1 MHWCVLKKSAIK
13 KEVKRVLLL
22 LLLLCFFVGSSVYP
36 LNANAAASNFSTAYN
51 VTYQVSE
58 NGTTRV
64 TFVVSLTNTTDQY
77 YASSY
82 KVNLGF
88 DNISAVSASDP
99 DGPINAALKKID
111 TGHEIALN
119 FNKQV
124 TGLGNTLSF
133 NLSFDTSD
141 VAQKQ
146 GRIWEINVPGLSK
159 QDEFSVFDVHVRV
172 PASFGPPTYIKP
184 AQTDNGLDFT
194 KETLGKSGISIAFGD
209 AQIYSFNLSYR
220 LKNSNLFPVKTEIA
234 LPPNTNYQD
243 VFIEDINP
251 PPLNVTE
258 DKDGNWLAQYYLAPS
273 EKKEIIVKGNAKISL
288 HPKKQILTEED
299 RVEYL
304 KEKPHWQTTDS
315 KIKELG
321 QTLKTPFAI
330 YQYVV
335 KTLQYDFSRVSENK
349 PRLGAKGS
357 LDNPA
362 SAVCLEFT
370 DLFVALARAAGIP
383 AREVDGFAYTQNEK
397 QRPLSLVKD
406 ILHAWPEYYDDTLQ
420 TWVMVDPT
428 WGNTTGGVDYF
439 TTLDFD
445 HFAFVIKGRN
455 SSYPVPAGGYK
466 LPGGENVKDVE
477 VDFTGSLPQ
486 NQGTFDVALNI
497 PDTVLSGLPI
507 KGQIILKNKSQTLLL
522 SQIATIEIPAFS
534 PQKKY
539 LTFPKIP
546 PYGFATL
553 AFAFE
558 KTPFLTNK
566 NAVVTI
572 RVGNEELVKAIQITS
587 IILSKQI
594 LLGGVA
600 IAVIITILS
609 IIATGAWRLPFFRPR
624 G

>member
-1 MHWCVLKKSAIK
+1 MKKIFKVLFCLFA
-13 KEVKRVLLL
+13 
-22 LLLLCFFVGSSVYP
+22 FFITLGSEPAFAS
-36 LNANAAASNFSTAYN
+36 SNFSTAYD
-51 VTYQVSE
+51 VTYQVAE

-64 TFVVSLTNTTDQY
+64 IFVVSLTNTTDQY

-82 KVNLGF
+82 KINLGF
-88 DNISAVSASDP
+88 GSITGVSASDP
-99 DGPINAALKKID
+99 DGALAPQVTKTND
-111 TGHEIALN
+111 GHNIEVA
-119 FNKQV
+119 FNKRV
-124 TGLGNTLSF
+124 VGLGNTLTF
-133 NLSFDTSD
+133 NLSFDTPD
-141 VAQKQ
+141 VAEKQ
-146 GRIWEINVPGLSK
+146 GRIWEINIPGLSK
-159 QDEFSVFDVHVRV
+159 QDEFSSFNVHVRV
-172 PASFGPPTYIKP
+172 PPSFGPPTYIKP
-184 AQTDNGLDFT
+184 AQADNSLDFT

-220 LKNSNLFPVKTEIA
+220 LKNPNLFPVKTEIA
-234 LPPNTNYQD
+234 LPPSTNYQD

-251 PPLNVTE
+251 PPLNVIE

-273 EKKEIIVKGNAKISL
+273 EKKEIIVRGNAEISL

-299 RVEYL
+299 RAEYL
-304 KEKPHWQTTDS
+304 KEKPYWQTTDL

-330 YQYVV
+330 YQYVM

-383 AREVDGFAYTQNEK
+383 AREIDGFAYTQNEK

-406 ILHAWPEYYDDTLQ
+406 ILHAWPEYYDETLQ

-455 SSYPVPAGGYK
+455 SNYPVPAGGYK
-466 LPGGENVKDVE
+466 LAGDENVKDVE
-477 VDFTGSLPQ
+477 VDFAQNLPQ
-486 NQGTFDVALNI
+486 NEGAFDIVLNM
-497 PDTVLSGLPI
+497 PETVLSGLPI
-507 KGQIILKNKSQTLLL
+507 KGQVVVANKSQTLLPP
-522 SQIATIEIPAFS
+522 QIASIEIPALS

-539 LTFPKIP
+539 LTFSKIP
-546 PYGFATL
+546 PYGSAAL
-553 AFAFE
+553 AFSFE
-558 KTPFLTNK
+558 KAPFLTNK
-566 NAVVTI
+566 NAAVTI
-572 RVGNEELVKAIQITS
+572 RVGNEELVKTVRIAP

-594 LLGGVA
+594 LLGGVLV
-600 IAVIITILS
+600 AVIITILS
-609 IIATGAWRLPFFRPR
+609 IIATRAWRLPFFRQKR
-624 G
+624 

>member
-1 MHWCVLKKSAIK
+1 MKKIFKVLFCLFA
-13 KEVKRVLLL
+13 
-22 LLLLCFFVGSSVYP
+22 FFVILGSEP
-36 LNANAAASNFSTAYN
+36 AFAASNFSTAYD
-51 VTYQVSE
+51 VTYSVSE
-58 NGTTRV
+58 NGITRV
-64 TFVVSLTNTTDQY
+64 TFAISLTNTTNQY

-82 KVNLGF
+82 KINVGF
-88 DNISAVSASDP
+88 DNITGVSASDP
-99 DGPINAALKKID
+99 DGAITPQITKTND
-111 TGHEIALN
+111 GHTIEVT
-119 FNKQV
+119 FNKRV
-124 TGLGNTLSF
+124 VGLGNTLAF
-133 NLSFDTSD
+133 NLSFDTPD

-146 GRIWEINVPGLSK
+146 GKIWEINIPGLSK
-159 QDEFSVFDVHVRV
+159 QDEFSAFNVHVRV
-172 PASFGPPTYIKP
+172 PASFGPPAYIKP
-184 AQTDNGLDFT
+184 AQLNNSLDFT
-194 KETLGKSGISIAFGD
+194 KEVLGKSGVSIAFGD
-209 AQIYSFNLSYR
+209 AQIYAFNLKYR

-234 LPPNTNYQD
+234 LPPTTNYQD

-258 DKDGNWLAQYYLAPS
+258 DKDGNWLAQYYLLPS
-273 EKKEIIVKGNAKISL
+273 EKKEIIVKGNTKISL
-288 HPKKQILTEED
+288 YPKKQILTEED
-299 RVEYL
+299 RLEYL
-304 KEKPHWQTTDS
+304 KEKPYWQTSDS
-315 KIKELG
+315 KIKELA

-383 AREVDGFAYTQNEK
+383 AREIDGFAYTQNEK

-406 ILHAWPEYYDDTLQ
+406 ILHAWPEYYDETLQ
-420 TWVMVDPT
+420 IWVMVDPT

-445 HFAFVIKGRN
+445 HFAFVIKGKN
-455 SSYPVPAGGYK
+455 SNYPVPAGGYK
-466 LPGGENVKDVE
+466 LAGDENAKDVE
-477 VDFTGSLPQ
+477 VDFAQNLPQ
-486 NQGTFDVALNI
+486 NQGAFDIVLNMPEI
-497 PDTVLSGLPI
+497 VLSGLGI
-507 KGQIILKNKSQTLLL
+507 KGQVVVANKSQTLL
-522 SQIATIEIPAFS
+522 SAQIASIEIPALS

-546 PYGFATL
+546 PYGSAAL

-566 NAVVTI
+566 NAAVTI
-572 RVGNEELVKAIQITS
+572 RVGNEKLVKTIRITP

-594 LLGGVA
+594 LLGGVLV
-600 IAVIITILS
+600 AVIIAILS
-609 IIATGAWRLPFFRPR
+609 IIATRTRRLPFFRPKR
-624 G
+624 

>member
-1 MHWCVLKKSAIK
+1 MKKIFK
-13 KEVKRVLLL
+13 I
-22 LLLLCFFVGSSVYP
+22 FFCLFTFFFILSSEP
-36 LNANAAASNFSTAYN
+36 ALAASNFTTEYD
-51 VTYQVSE
+51 VTYSVRE

-64 TFVVSLTNTTDQY
+64 AFAISLTNTTSQY
-77 YASSY
+77 YAASY

-88 DNISAVSASDP
+88 DNISVISASDP
-99 DGPINAALKKID
+99 DGPINPALKKTD
-111 TGHEIALN
+111 TGYEIALN

-124 TGLGNTLSF
+124 TGLGNALTF

-184 AQTDNGLDFT
+184 AQPSSSLDFT
-194 KETLGKSGISIAFGD
+194 KETLGKSGISLAFGD
-209 AQIYSFNLSYR
+209 VQIYSFNLKYH
-220 LKNSNLFPVKTEIA
+220 LKNSNLFPVKTEVA
-234 LPPNTNYQD
+234 LPPSTNYQD
-243 VFIEDINP
+243 VFIESIDP

-258 DKDGNWLAQYYLAPS
+258 DKDGNWLAQYYLSPS
-273 EKKEIIVKGNAKISL
+273 EKKEIIVKGKAKISL
-288 HPKKQILTEED
+288 YPKKQMLSDKD
-299 RVEYL
+299 RAEYL
-304 KEKPHWQTTDS
+304 SEKPYWQTTDP
-315 KIKELG
+315 KIKELAR
-321 QTLKTPFAI
+321 TLKTPLAI
-330 YQYVV
+330 YEYVV

-349 PRLGAKGS
+349 PRLGATGV
-357 LDNPA
+357 LDTPN

-406 ILHAWPEYYDDTLQ
+406 ILHAWPEYYDDQLE
-420 TWVMVDPT
+420 TWIMVDPT
-428 WGNTTGGVDYF
+428 WGSTTGGVDYF
-439 TTLDFD
+439 NTLDFD
-445 HFAFVIKGRN
+445 HFTFVIKGAS
-455 SSYPVPAGGYK
+455 SSYPIPAGGYK

-477 VDFTGSLPQ
+477 VDFAESLPQ
-486 NQGTFDVALNI
+486 SQGTFDVALNI

-507 KGQIILKNKSQTLLL
+507 KGQVILKNKSQTLLL
-522 SQIATIEIPAFS
+522 SQIATIEIPALS
-534 PQKKY
+534 PQKRY

-546 PYGFATL
+546 PYGSAVL
-553 AFAFE
+553 AFYFE

-572 RVGNEELVKAIQITS
+572 RVGEVK
-587 IILSKQI
+587 IISEDIKISPFIFSKPVV
-594 LLGGVA
+594 LGGVA
-600 IAVIITILS
+600 IALIITLIS
-609 IIATGAWRLPFFRPR
+609 FIAAGAWRLPFFRPK